1 MFGEAVVEV
10 VCLTSRHDVSFYI
23 MFRTKKFKMI
33 GQETLTAEAKPQPQP
48 KRKEPPA
55 DDENDETEK
64 KDDAMKE
71 DQKKEDEDAG
81 WPKEDWWTK
90 KKGDDKDWVVAKK
103 DDWQRQKKDKGYG
116 KGIEWVPQM
125 FVWCRQCGKKMYV
138 ARSSPLRKQGLRH
151 CQNHMCNRWQ
161 HYKPTAV
168 ISTGNKTPSIHSV
181 EDDDDEKDEK
191 NEKPEKP
198 DELTGS
204 LEDADNE
211 AYWDS
216 FLPDEE
222 SDQEMILPDEDPKQD
237 DKPEDDDDDGSP
249 KRVRI
254 RKKSPPHQNKDNQ
267 GQMFS
272 FSVYFSLTHTR

>member
-1 MFGEAVVEV
+1 
-10 VCLTSRHDVSFYI
+10 
-23 MFRTKKFKMI
+23 
-33 GQETLTAEAKPQPQP
+33 
-48 KRKEPPA
+48 
-55 DDENDETEK
+55 
-64 KDDAMKE
+64 
-71 DQKKEDEDAG
+71 
-81 WPKEDWWTK
+81 
-90 KKGDDKDWVVAKK
+90 
-103 DDWQRQKKDKGYG
+103 
-116 KGIEWVPQM
+116 M

-181 EDDDDEKDEK
+181 EDDDDEK

-204 LEDADNE
+204 LEDAANE

-216 FLPDEE
+216 FLPDE
-222 SDQEMILPDEDPKQD
+222 DA
-237 DKPEDDDDDGSP
+237 KPDDDDDASP

-272 FSVYFSLTHTR
+272 FSIYFSLTHTR